1 MISGAGP
8 SLIWL
13 MMKGAPAKSW
23 HACEERLSTLIV
35 IVPLPS
41 AEAAGEPKIIKNTPS
56 AAAITPATSRMN
68 RPVLLVMRSPPS

>member
-13 MMKGAPAKSW
+13 MMKWAPTKPW

-41 AEAAGEPKIIKNTPS
+41 AEAAGEPMIINNMPS
-56 AAAITPATSRMN
+56 VAAITPAMSRAT
-68 RPVLLVMRSPPS
+68 RPLLLVMRSPPS